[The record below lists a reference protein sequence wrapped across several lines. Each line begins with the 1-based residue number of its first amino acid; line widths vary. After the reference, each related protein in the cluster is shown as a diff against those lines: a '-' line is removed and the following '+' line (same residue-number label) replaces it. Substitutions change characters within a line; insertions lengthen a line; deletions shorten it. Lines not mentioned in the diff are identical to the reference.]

1 MIDAIL
7 TLAQGGFEY
16 LGPGLAILGAG
27 IGMGILGGGAGIG
40 IGYIG
45 GNATQAVA
53 RQPEA
58 AGQIFLQMIISAAL
72 IEGFTFFGIIIA
84 NGMAG
89 GIFQRFTEAA
99 AAAAPVVH

>member
-1 MIDAIL
+1 MIESL
-7 TLAQGGFEY
+7 MTLAQAAAGAV
-16 LGPGLAILGAG
+16 GPGLAALGAG

-84 NGMAG
+84 NGMSGPLIDYLSGGAG
-89 GIFQRFTEAA
+89 
-99 AAAAPVVH
+99 